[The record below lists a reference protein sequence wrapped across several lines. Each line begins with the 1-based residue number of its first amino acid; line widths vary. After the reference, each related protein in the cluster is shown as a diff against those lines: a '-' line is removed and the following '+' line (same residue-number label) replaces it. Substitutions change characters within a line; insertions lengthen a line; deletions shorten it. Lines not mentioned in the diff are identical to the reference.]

1 MATPPMPKLT
11 SAPNPKTQLAK
22 AKKREAQ
29 RKKRNAAR
37 RAARAKA
44 RETAARQATKT
55 AGKKAAAR
63 IAGRVVPVVG
73 TAMAAGA
80 ASKKVT
86 EDYKKMTNE
95 KPDLS
100 LTPGSA
106 AFSRRMKAIQSNIAS
121 AKRANDKAAVKSLE
135 SRLKRMQAV
144 APKSQTKAASKPK
157 MGGFAAT
164 KKAAPALKTSPA
176 KKKMSFGEAFPAAR
190 RAGKKPFQ
198 FTKANGKTETF
209 TTETREEKAAREAK
223 AAKKESMA
231 KKKETLKKTVERSG
245 AESRKLADK
254 KKRRAAGKYVGPRQ
268 RMVDRLERERRE
280 KKKTAKRKT
289 GSSMKPKGVGVA
301 MRGYGGAMVKKG

>member
-1 MATPPMPKLT
+1 MAKSLTPKMPGVINK
-11 SAPNPKTQLAK
+11 SGNVSPQKVAADM
-22 AKKREAQ
+22 KKREEQ
-29 RKKRNAAR
+29 RKKRAAAR
-37 RAARAKA
+37 KKAAAAKKA
-44 RETAARQATKT
+44 AAKKTAAKTAARQAARRT
-55 AGKKAAAR
+55 AGRA
-63 IAGRVVPVVG
+63 VPVVG

-100 LTPGSA
+100 LKPGSA

-121 AKRANDKAAVKSLE
+121 AKRTNNKAAVKSLE

-144 APKSQTKAASKPK
+144 APKSQSKAASKPK

-176 KKKMSFGEAFPAAR
+176 KKKMSFKEAFAAAR
-190 RAGKKPFQ
+190 KAGKKE
-198 FTKANGKTETF
+198 FTWNGGRYNTMTK
-209 TTETREEKAAREAK
+209 EEAA
-223 AAKKESMA
+223 MA
-231 KKKETLKKTVERSG
+231 KKKATLKKTVAKSG
-245 AESRKLADK
+245 AESRKLSDK

-268 RMVDRLERERRE
+268 EMVDRLMA
-280 KKKTAKRKT
+280 KKTAKRKT

-301 MRGYGGAMVKKG
+301 MRGYGGAMVKKGK